1 MPTGKFK
8 RKENLM
14 KYTKKK
20 NNNKNK
26 NLYFIFES
34 LQNSIVLLLQAKTK
48 INVTQINI

>member
-14 KYTKKK
+14 KYTKK
-20 NNNKNK
+20 NNKNK

-34 LQNSIVLLLQAKTK
+34 LQNSIVLLLQAKMK
-48 INVTQINI
+48 INVKQINI

>member
-20 NNNKNK
+20 NNKNK

-34 LQNSIVLLLQAKTK
+34 LQNSIVLLLQAKMK
-48 INVTQINI
+48 INVKQINI

>member
-20 NNNKNK
+20 QQKQKSIFYLWKSSKQYSLIITSKNE
-26 NLYFIFES
+26 N
-34 LQNSIVLLLQAKTK
+34 QCKT
-48 INVTQINI
+48 N

>member
-20 NNNKNK
+20 TT
-26 NLYFIFES
+26 
-34 LQNSIVLLLQAKTK
+34 KTK
-48 INVTQINI
+48 IYILSLKVFKTV

>member
-14 KYTKKK
+14 KYTKQ
-20 NNNKNK
+20 NNKNK

-34 LQNSIVLLLQAKTK
+34 LQNSIVLLLQAKMK
-48 INVTQINI
+48 INVKQINI